1 VRTQACAAAAPFR
14 EAVDVMTALY
24 GARSMYRRSGP
35 VPTDSDREYEAPRY
49 VPVPLATRAGYAL
62 L

>member
-24 GARSMYRRSGP
+24 GARSMYRRSGRYG
-35 VPTDSDREYEAPRY
+35 PTAIASMKTKR
-49 VPVPLATRAGYAL
+49 
-62 L
+62 